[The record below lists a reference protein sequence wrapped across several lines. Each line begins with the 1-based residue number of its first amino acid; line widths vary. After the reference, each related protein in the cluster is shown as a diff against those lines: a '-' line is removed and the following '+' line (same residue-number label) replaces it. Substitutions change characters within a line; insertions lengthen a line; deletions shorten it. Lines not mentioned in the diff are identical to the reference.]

1 MKNIPNF
8 DHLRNIGKNTSL
20 LSEEEIV
27 SIVSRS
33 VISNPATTP
42 IKSGLGFSKAVLAF
56 TGVVVVSG
64 ASLLYLHFS
73 SNDTVTTQTTKN
85 TQEQISQQNQQE
97 HQQEPHSDTGNR
109 IEQKKTY
116 HQYNSKQNAVVS
128 DSDREHVTQID
139 IKDTY
144 PDIEGMKFITLTK
157 DELEKLGVSIGEN
170 TIRVQ
175 TQEKNVSSDVNEYP
189 FTLSELQLGNETW
202 KSTLLSN
209 GTNSSVVLHPVVIT
223 YRTTDKKNESSAF
236 IVNKSSLLNDDL
248 IPTETV
254 AQLSENHRSV
264 GGTLPILN
272 QLVPIRITLAEGRNT
287 AFATLWYLPE
297 QKLMSVL
304 PERYVMPIKN
314 ELQVQTDVACKHIK
328 REEACSG
335 FRGKT
340 TIFDICSSDAGAITQ
355 SAVYPNPAHGTAQCR
370 YVLVQPRIVSI
381 ALYTADGNY
390 IKEILHLSEQSA
402 GEQIVRLP
410 LDDITGG
417 LYLLSISTTEGE
429 KIIQRLLI
437 Q

>member
-1 MKNIPNF
+1 MKSTPNF
-8 DHLRNIGKNTSL
+8 DHLRDIGKNTSL

-27 SIVSRS
+27 SLVSRS
-33 VISNPATTP
+33 VINNPTTAP
-42 IKSGLGFSKAVLAF
+42 IKSGFVLNKAVLAF

-64 ASLLYLHFS
+64 VSLLYLHFR
-73 SNDTVTTQTTKN
+73 SNDTVTTQTTKS
-85 TQEQISQQNQQE
+85 TQEQVRQQNQGEFQPK
-97 HQQEPHSDTGNR
+97 PHFDTKNQ
-109 IEQKKTY
+109 IALKPTY
-116 HQYNSKQNAVVS
+116 HLNKLKTNAFAA
-128 DSDREHVTQID
+128 DNEKEQVTQPVM
-139 IKDTY
+139 KDY
-144 PDIEGMKFITLTK
+144 FPDIDGMKFITLTK
-157 DELEKLGVSIGEN
+157 DELEKLGVSIAEN

-175 TQEKNVSSDVNEYP
+175 TQEKNVSSDVNEHP
-189 FTLSELQLGNETW
+189 FTLSELQLGNDTW
-202 KSTLLSN
+202 KSTLLSS
-209 GTNSSVVLHPVVIT
+209 GTNNSVVLHPVVIT

-248 IPTETV
+248 IPTESV
-254 AQLSENHRSV
+254 AQLTENDRSV

-272 QLVPIRITLAEGRNT
+272 QLVPIRITLTEGRHT

-304 PERYVMPIKN
+304 PERYVLPIKN

-340 TIFDICSSDAGAITQ
+340 TVFDICSSDAGAITQ

-370 YVLVQPRIVSI
+370 YVLVQPRVVSI

-417 LYLLSISTTEGE
+417 LYLLSISTTDGE